1 MRELIRHILKENN
14 LKQELKKVIE
24 DDNIFKAADLVGG
37 MDNLKSIFKDEPEMS
52 SLFDKLTGTITFYY
66 PVVAYGDIKFPLDYE
81 IIGSRNFPR
90 TMIFKDLLKEN
101 TKTTYK
107 FDLIEFD
114 VKIPPNYF
122 SQSILKR

>member
-52 SLFDKLTGTITFYY
+52 SLFEKLTGKVTFYY
-66 PVVAYGDIKFPLDYE
+66 PLGTFVRDDFRLLFLLIRANAWLPNHLIKR
-81 IIGSRNFPR
+81 IWS
-90 TMIFKDLLKEN
+90 
-101 TKTTYK
+101 
-107 FDLIEFD
+107 
-114 VKIPPNYF
+114 
-122 SQSILKR
+122 